1 MSETNTDPVIPDP
14 GGAPQPAVPDPSPPE
29 STPDTPDAPAEQ
41 DDGEAPQ
48 SKRDRRFAELSAR
61 SSARERDLAALR
73 AENDF
78 MRRQLAGHSPQDDTP
93 EQAAQRLRMEV
104 RAEVEAE
111 IKQTNFHS
119 LGQSQ
124 YSDWPERTQRLIDMG
139 ADPNIAQ
146 LLLDMPVSEGVK
158 VAGALAD
165 DPEALQRI
173 SSLRTERGRAV
184 ALGKFAATIEEA
196 THDRSRPNGVNG
208 AAAAPAVTRAPA
220 PVRPVT
226 GRASPQFNE
235 YTATDQQLADFYYNQ
250 NLQKQIRR

>member
-184 ALGKFAATIEEA
+184 ALGKFSAMI
-196 THDRSRPNGVNG
+196 DD
-208 AAAAPAVTRAPA
+208 AAPARVNGHSAPPIPVTRAPA

-226 GRASPQFNE
+226 GRASPVFNE